1 MICSCH
7 CGALRFRGA
16 FFYPLRMGGV
26 FDAHDKTS
34 KLYPWINQ
42 I

>member
-16 FFYPLRMGGV
+16 FFYPLKNGGA
-26 FDAHDKTS
+26 FLMLTIKPQNYIHG
-34 KLYPWINQ
+34 
-42 I
+42 